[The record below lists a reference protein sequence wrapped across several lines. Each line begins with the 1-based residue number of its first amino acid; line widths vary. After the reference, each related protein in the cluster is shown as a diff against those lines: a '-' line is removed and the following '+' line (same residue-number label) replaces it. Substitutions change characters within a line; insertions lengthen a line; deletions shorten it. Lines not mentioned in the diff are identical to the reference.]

1 MNKIKLFALVLSLVG
16 ALSMQAALN
25 PTEQKIVGKYKTQEV
40 ISTDEDG
47 VITDIIIE
55 GTFDWN
61 AQNAGSVKVDVMGK
75 ININNAEY
83 SNTFS
88 FRTTMNGD
96 LSWHAT
102 DSTLSVNIGELKTSP
117 MKLFAE
123 KNDELSAIIVPAMEK
138 EINKNLENGLNIP
151 REWSSTIV
159 DIQPDK
165 IILEEEEGKKKEYV
179 RVKESL

>member
-25 PTEQKIVGKYKTQEV
+25 PTEKKIVGKYKRQEV
-40 ISTDEDG
+40 VSSDKDG
-47 VITDIIIE
+47 VIIDMIIE
-55 GTFDWN
+55 ATFDWN

-96 LSWHAT
+96 LTWHAT
-102 DSTLSVNIGELKTSP
+102 ATTLSVNIGDLKASP

-123 KNDELSAIIVPAMEK
+123 NNDLLSAIIVPTMEK
-138 EINKNLENGLNIP
+138 EINKKLENGLNIP
-151 REWSSTIV
+151 REWSYTIV
-159 DIQPDK
+159 DIQSDK
-165 IILEEEEGKKKEYV
+165 IILNEEGEKKEYV
-179 RVKESL
+179 RVKNDL